1 MNRFDVVVK
10 IDDKMSMNG
19 MIFGGNN
26 SSRCAFKRFPFLE
39 MRRRELKVGD
49 ERNVSR

>member
-1 MNRFDVVVK
+1 MNGFDVVVK

-26 SSRCAFKRFPFLE
+26 SSRCAFKR
-39 MRRRELKVGD
+39 VSIS
-49 ERNVSR
+49 RNEKKRIESRG